1 MSDFR
6 NRVTLQP
13 HDHDGILFP
22 TGGSGQPVQE
32 QFGVQFL
39 KGLWRLVLL
48 PIPPF
53 TLSMTF
59 FCPTGSYDALPHGPP
74 CDSRKVIAPQML
86 FCEVSLDRPQI
97 AHSGSAVAIHI
108 QGPLL

>member
-1 MSDFR
+1 MSDLC

-22 TGGSGQPVQE
+22 TGGSGQTVQE

-39 KGLWRLVLL
+39 KGPWRLVLL

-53 TLSMTF
+53 TFPVTF
-59 FCPTGSYDALPHGPP
+59 FRPMRGHNALPHGLPG
-74 CDSRKVIAPQML
+74 DGRKVIAPQTRL
-86 FCEVSLDRPQI
+86 REVSLDRSQI
-97 AHSGSAVAIHI
+97 AHSGSVVTVDI
-108 QGPLL
+108 Q